1 MPPQRRT
8 SQGTTS
14 PLPRILADFA
24 SSPCTSLGFRRFAA
38 PPRDYEPQRNPRSHP
53 AMRPHLLGSRGG
65 FRRSGGYH
73 LFAPR
78 PAHPEVGVLVHQGGS
93 VEMMIDAL
101 RIRAATAADA
111 PAIANIVDQ

>member
-1 MPPQRRT
+1 VTRLYRRDDVPEVSRSFT
-8 SQGTTS
+8 RDWPKALQGTMYR
-14 PLPRILADFA
+14 PPRILADSA

-78 PAHPEVGVLVHQGGS
+78 PAHPRS
-93 VEMMIDAL
+93 VRSSIKVV
-101 RIRAATAADA
+101 
-111 PAIANIVDQ
+111 P